1 MYEKTWVENAAIVET
16 KFTKCNVAKEGFPT
30 FNIFLEWVYMGPV
43 MLQLN
48 HDVHPGKSEE
58 KCTLKKSGIFKVI
71 NTMHVFSTVLIQET
85 NWLLKLLTSGVAF
98 KNC

>member
-1 MYEKTWVENAAIVET
+1 MYEQTWVENAAIVET

-30 FNIFLEWVYMGPV
+30 FNLFLEWVNMGPV

-48 HDVHPGKSEE
+48 RDVHPGKLEE
-58 KCTLKKSGIFKVI
+58 ECTSKKSNIFKFI
-71 NTMHVFSTVLIQET
+71 NTMYFSTFLIQER
-85 NWLLKLLTSGVAF
+85 NWLLLTSGVAF